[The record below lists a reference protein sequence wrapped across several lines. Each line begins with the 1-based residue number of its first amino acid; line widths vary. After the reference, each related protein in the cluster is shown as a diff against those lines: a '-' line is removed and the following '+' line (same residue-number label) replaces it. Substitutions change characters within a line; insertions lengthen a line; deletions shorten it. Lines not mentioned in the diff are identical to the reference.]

1 MTAAFGL
8 GLAALARPGYLN
20 VGHGRDLGGDT
31 GVDALRD
38 RAHEVLDAAFA
49 AGVRWFDAARSY
61 GRAEEFL
68 AGWLARRGLAPGA
81 VTVSSKW
88 GYTYTAGWRA
98 QADQHEVKDHGV
110 ATLRRQWAETRGLLG
125 DHLSLYQIHSATQ
138 ETGVLR
144 DPAVLAELH
153 GLGVRV
159 GLSVSGPGQAATIRE
174 ALAAQV
180 DGRNPFSAVQATW
193 NLLEPSAG
201 PALAEAADRG
211 WSVQVKEAVANGRLT
226 PGGADQLDPAVRTRL
241 ERAAA
246 DRGVTLDAL
255 ALAAAAAQPWAAIVL
270 SGAVTTAQLASNLA
284 ARSLA
289 LNPDEAA
296 ALLAPEPPAAY
307 WSTRSALPWT

>member
-8 GLAALARPGYLN
+8 GLAALGRPGYLN
-20 VGHGRDLGGDT
+20 LGHGRDLGGDT

-38 RAHEVLDAAFA
+38 RAHEVLDTAFA

-180 DGRNPFSAVQATW
+180 DGRNRSPRCRPPGTCWSRRRVPPWPRPPTA
-193 NLLEPSAG
+193 AG
-201 PALAEAADRG
+201 ACR
-211 WSVQVKEAVANGRLT
+211 
-226 PGGADQLDPAVRTRL
+226 
-241 ERAAA
+241 
-246 DRGVTLDAL
+246 
-255 ALAAAAAQPWAAIVL
+255 
-270 SGAVTTAQLASNLA
+270 
-284 ARSLA
+284 
-289 LNPDEAA
+289 
-296 ALLAPEPPAAY
+296 
-307 WSTRSALPWT
+307 